1 MKKCFLFL
9 CFCLV
14 SGCGFS
20 PLYVQKEGGA
30 KWYYNNQFNT
40 SISQEMEKVKVETAS
55 GRFGQMVR
63 NILLDNLTPKGEPEH
78 PEYRLYISSVNKRE
92 YDQALRQ
99 DITATRRMVVYR
111 VTYYMAEDG
120 KKLFTNNSIAYTSY
134 DILVNP
140 YSTTIGAQK
149 AEEEASKIIAQD
161 ITLRVGAYFH
171 ARFSKYED
179 IKETTERKST
189 VDPMDEKGVNP

>member
-78 PEYRLYISSVNKRE
+78 PEYRLYISSVKKRE

-120 KKLFTNNSIAYTSY
+120 KKLFTETQF
-134 DILVNP
+134 P
-140 YSTTIGAQK
+140 HSTLI
-149 AEEEASKIIAQD
+149 SLIS
-161 ITLRVGAYFH
+161 RVSSFVALNKT
-171 ARFSKYED
+171 R
-179 IKETTERKST
+179 
-189 VDPMDEKGVNP
+189 